1 MQVSFCCQDTFWT
14 GNPASSFVK
23 IGRLHTIYLLDGR
36 VQYWTIAVLSGF
48 KFTNAWNVEVQ
59 AAAGTSPATITNG
72 YAWKYGLA
80 SMLHHQVKMQPF
92 SVVIFYELQSL
103 DKILSALLVCAPML
117 CVPFSVTMTFECHCP
132 Q

>member
-1 MQVSFCCQDTFWT
+1 
-14 GNPASSFVK
+14 
-23 IGRLHTIYLLDGR
+23 
-36 VQYWTIAVLSGF
+36 VLSGF

-59 AAAGTSPATITNG
+59 ATAGTSPATITNG

-103 DKILSALLVCAPML
+103 DKILSAPLVCAPML